1 MRRENES
8 QPGSKAERAKLAEV
22 KQIVYLMKKIMKS
35 ANEKVTVRES
45 SEFQDFFGYI
55 GIETDEEER
64 GWMSEPKNLLLLELY
79 VAELL
84 ARRGGKRKTMDT
96 HGFELNLF
104 ENLVRLRDALWSGYY
119 YPSRGTVHVIFDPVQ
134 REIFA
139 APYV

>member
-64 GWMSEPKNLLLLELY
+64 EWMSEPKNLLLLELY

-119 YPSRGTVHVIFDPVQ
+119 
-134 REIFA
+134 
-139 APYV
+139 